1 MLPQKHFINKSV
13 TDMKYTNPDHL
24 IQLIQSLTKAEKRY
38 FRLYANL
45 QSGEKNYLFLFDL
58 INKDC
63 AACIYTGMMTDTG
76 SFTYNSNKPE
86 IYTIVS
92 ELIKKGIDKDLI
104 YRKVNQVYSE
114 CRLRMMGYVLYEK
127 MRVYPEQQ
135 AALITLSKE
144 ELDRFQYQAGDTEGF
159 VNLPLS
165 IENVSFSVFIREDSD
180 YIKVSL
186 RSVGDF
192 PCNQFASTYFNGGGH
207 KNASGGEFYG
217 SLSEA
222 VAVFE
227 KGLQEFNPNKS
238 EDLGKHA

>member
-1 MLPQKHFINKSV
+1 M
-13 TDMKYTNPDHL
+13 
-24 IQLIQSLTKAEKRY
+24 
-38 FRLYANL
+38 
-45 QSGEKNYLFLFDL
+45 
-58 INKDC
+58 
-63 AACIYTGMMTDTG
+63 
-76 SFTYNSNKPE
+76 
-86 IYTIVS
+86 
-92 ELIKKGIDKDLI
+92 IKKGIDKDLI